1 MATIATTFRLIDD
14 VTPQLRNIQNSLKS
28 TTSGFESF
36 AGKLVAI
43 NSAMDIF
50 SRVADGIKKVGSVF
64 GSFVSDASEYESLLA
79 NLTVSIGDA
88 NEAQKEFQKLKEFAS
103 KTPFDLPGVVEASIM
118 FRSIGMEADKILPT
132 IKMLGD
138 AAAGNNQY
146 FKEMA
151 VNYMQIQSIG
161 KASAMDMKQFALRG
175 LPVIQMMQEMGI
187 EGQAT
192 AEQVEYMFQKMTSE
206 GGKFY
211 NSMETNS
218 KTMAGGLSNFRD
230 SLQQASATIGN
241 SFLPSIHDIVVAT
254 SEFLNNIQQSNAFQR
269 FVEKMTEGIKYI
281 KDNLSSLIAVMIQV
295 ATVATMVGTT
305 MAIAWAVANWPVSL
319 IIIGI
324 TTIIRLL
331 YDTAKQSNDTAMAM
345 TGSFNQVSL
354 SLANLGRII
363 GAIGATVGGLMD
375 IIYNVVATIWNALLM
390 VSEFIYN
397 IFIHPIDAIAG
408 LFIDLASTI
417 LQVFSSIAGII
428 DLIFGTQ
435 WTKALNSADRQLQ
448 EFKKN
453 NLKTAQYTRP
463 ELKDISSIMSGIASG
478 GATGYELG
486 KYIDEAF
493 SLNPQTNITSS
504 LPALETPNFNFDNNG
519 NLKVANQNELK
530 ISDEYKQL
538 LADRAVQQYQLK
550 YSQITPSFTIQ
561 NVQVSERADVDSIF
575 SYMAEKMEELANSD
589 LRR

>member
-28 TTSGFESF
+28 TTLGFESF

-88 NEAQKEFQKLKEFAS
+88 NEAQKEFQKLKDFAA

-138 AAAGNNQY
+138 ASAGNNQY

-305 MAIAWAVANWPVSL
+305 MAVAWAVANWPISL

-345 TGSFNQVSL
+345 TGAFNQVSL
-354 SLANLGRII
+354 SLAGLGRIL

-486 KYIDEAF
+486 KYIDEALSF
-493 SLNPQTNITSS
+493 NPQTNITSA

-589 LRR
+589 LRG